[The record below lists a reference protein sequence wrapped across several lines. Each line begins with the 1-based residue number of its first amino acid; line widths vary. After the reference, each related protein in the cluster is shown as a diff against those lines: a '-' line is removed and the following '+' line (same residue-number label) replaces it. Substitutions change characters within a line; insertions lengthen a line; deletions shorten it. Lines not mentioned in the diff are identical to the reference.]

1 MKDSNFSGKIYVMI
15 EIDKSGKLICQI
27 KKGSGS
33 DDVDSDIKQIIENSG
48 EFVPGEYQNKNVGVW
63 GWTIPISI

>member
-1 MKDSNFSGKIYVMI
+1 MI